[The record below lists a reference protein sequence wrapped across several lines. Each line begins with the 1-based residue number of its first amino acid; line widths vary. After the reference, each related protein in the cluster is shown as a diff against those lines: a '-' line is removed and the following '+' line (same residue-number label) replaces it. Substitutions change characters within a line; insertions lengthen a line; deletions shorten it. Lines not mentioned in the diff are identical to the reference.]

1 MIRNQPGQTLRVFA
15 YSRITGLGVEGDAAN
30 ITGSLSLDNGPFA
43 PTNDVNPTEES
54 EGGGFYRFN
63 TTQAETNAHVI
74 YGTYQSSTP
83 DVIVI
88 GVLGTTT
95 TVVPGGTLV
104 ASAYE
109 AGEISSFPR
118 FLRKQDARTVA
129 NGNAILLRLYS
140 DDDTP
145 VLLYGSGSLLF
156 ADAERIVLSLI
167 RKEEE
172 TPQVEIPIEWVTID
186 DSDDDLDDGYF
197 LITYDETAL
206 DDCDDVLTSGY
217 TYHYWG
223 IKVQWP
229 STPQPITV
237 ADGMVRIKPLIAT
250 TEVTS

>member
-1 MIRNQPGQTLRVFA
+1 MIRNQAGQTIRVFA
-15 YSRITGLGVEGDAAN
+15 FNTLTQEPVEGDAAN
-30 ITGSLSLDNGPFA
+30 ITGSISLDNGAFVA
-43 PTNDVNPTEES
+43 TSDVNPTEES
-54 EGGGFYRFN
+54 AGGGFYRFS
-63 TTQAETNAHVI
+63 TIQAETNAHVI
-74 YGTYQSSTP
+74 HGTFASSTP
-83 DVIVI
+83 NVIVI
-88 GVLGTTT
+88 MMGGVIT

-104 ASAYE
+104 ATAYE

-172 TPQVEIPIEWVTID
+172 VPQVEIPIEWVTAD
-186 DSDDDLDDGYF
+186 ESDDDLDDGYF

-206 DDCDDVLTSGY
+206 DDCDDVLASGY

-229 STPQPITV
+229 STHQPITV
-237 ADGMVRIKPLIAT
+237 ADGMVRVKPLIAT